1 MLDYINQLLSYI
13 INHWFY
19 SIVRAFTIDGSL
31 WKPVVITIPVC
42 ITFLIFA
49 AKLIKKFIWGAK

>member
-13 INHWFY
+13 INHWFRY
-19 SIVRAFTIDGSL
+19 IVDAFTGNGSF
-31 WKPVVITIPVC
+31 WKPLVVIIPVC